1 VFTPQV
7 LALKLT
13 IAAIILIPDENEEAH
28 NLITSALHDLQT
40 LAL

>member
-1 VFTPQV
+1 MFTPQV

-13 IAAIILIPDENEEAH
+13 IAAIILMPDENEEAH
-28 NLITSALHDLQT
+28 NLITSALQDLQT

>member
-1 VFTPQV
+1 VFNPQV

-13 IAAIILIPDENEEAH
+13 IGAIILMPDEDEQAH
-28 NLITSALHDLQT
+28 HLITSALQDLHT